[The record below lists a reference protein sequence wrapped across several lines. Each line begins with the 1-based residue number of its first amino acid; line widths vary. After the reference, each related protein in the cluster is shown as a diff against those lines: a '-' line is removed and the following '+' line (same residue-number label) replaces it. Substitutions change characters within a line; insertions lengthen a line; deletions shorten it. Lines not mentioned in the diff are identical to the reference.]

1 MKELI
6 KKILVREKCT
16 PIENI
21 ISVLSSSS
29 AKVVSFD
36 IFDTLIKRN
45 VREATDVFSLLENA
59 YINQFGHSEPIK
71 KWRIAAEK
79 EANKRSSY
87 NDVNLDE
94 IYQAMEALPEEERG
108 WLKEKEVELELQ
120 VTQRNNRL
128 FDIYQWCLAHGKKII
143 LVSDMYLPLDVI
155 EKIVKDAGYRE
166 YSKIYLSNCYRERK
180 ATGNLFKIALKEEGV
195 LPKEMVH
202 IGDALRGDYMSP
214 LKLGIQ
220 AILIRKRD
228 SETKYFNSKR
238 HELDYN
244 VLNSFIRNNEPM
256 EYDFYQKIGYEV
268 VGPILYGYSK
278 WLNETTKKSGIR
290 KLFFLAREGFLLERA
305 FRLFSANEQ
314 DHCVIRVSRKATA
327 LPLLQRAK
335 NLDDVLNRITVT
347 RTRFTVEDLL
357 SACEVDEKTARN
369 ILQEAA
375 ISPDT
380 TIHSLNGKQKD
391 ALFLQAFPSIA
402 DFSRIQEKYSRGYLD
417 EAGFAGKVAVCDV
430 GWHGTIQNALQEIF
444 SDVDITGFYIGKKER
459 KTKKHSNSVFFLF
472 DDHKNHQIQ
481 AEVMSAPDIFELFFL
496 SVDGSAKKY
505 AMDSDGKYF
514 CVQAKPEQTRESAKN
529 VINLQDAACHFI
541 EDFKK
546 FDDKL
551 GIALTPEACEAPYSK
566 FINPPSMET
575 VHHLNQFSFLN
586 VGSHRMG
593 AEHNLF
599 YYSIHPKKFIIE
611 FLNKGSKA
619 IFLKSVFRLPLPYAN
634 MIDFLRKFDRL

>member
-59 YINQFGHSEPIK
+59 YINRFGHSEPIK
-71 KWRIAAEK
+71 KWRITAEK

-143 LVSDMYLPLDVI
+143 LISDMYLPLDVI
-155 EKIVKDAGYRE
+155 EKIVKDAGYQG

-180 ATGNLFKIALKEEGV
+180 VTGNLFKIALKEEGL

-202 IGDALRGDYMSP
+202 IGDALRGDYISP
-214 LKLGIQ
+214 SKLGIQ
-220 AILIRKRD
+220 AILIRKKD
-228 SETKYFNSKR
+228 SETKYFNSKQ
-238 HELDYN
+238 HGLDYN
-244 VLNSFIRNNEPM
+244 VMNSFVRNNEPAD
-256 EYDFYQKIGYEV
+256 YDFYQKIGYEV

-278 WLNETTKKSGIR
+278 WLNDTAKKLGIR

-314 DHCVIRVSRKATA
+314 DYCVIRVSRKATA

-335 NLDDVLNRITVT
+335 NLDDILNRITVT
-347 RTRFTVEDLL
+347 RTRFTVENLL

-375 ISPDT
+375 IPPDT
-380 TIHSLNGKQKD
+380 TIHSLNSKQKD

-402 DFSRIQEKYSRGYLD
+402 EFSRIQEKYIRGYLD

-459 KTKKHSNSVFFLF
+459 KTKKHSNSVAFLF

-505 AMDSDGKYF
+505 AMNSDGKYF

-551 GIALTPEACEAPYSK
+551 GIAVTPEACEAAYSK

>member
-1 MKELI
+1 MY
-6 KKILVREKCT
+6 
-16 PIENI
+16 
-21 ISVLSSSS
+21 
-29 AKVVSFD
+29 
-36 IFDTLIKRN
+36 KR
-45 VREATDVFSLLENA
+45 
-59 YINQFGHSEPIK
+59 Q
-71 KWRIAAEK
+71 
-79 EANKRSSY
+79 
-87 NDVNLDE
+87 
-94 IYQAMEALPEEERG
+94 
-108 WLKEKEVELELQ
+108 
-120 VTQRNNRL
+120 
-128 FDIYQWCLAHGKKII
+128 
-143 LVSDMYLPLDVI
+143 
-155 EKIVKDAGYRE
+155 
-166 YSKIYLSNCYRERK
+166 
-180 ATGNLFKIALKEEGV
+180 
-195 LPKEMVH
+195 
-202 IGDALRGDYMSP
+202 ALRGDYMSP

-228 SETKYFNSKR
+228 PETKYFNSKR

-314 DHCVIRVSRKATA
+314 DYCVIRVSRKATA

-402 DFSRIQEKYSRGYLD
+402 EFSRIQEKYIRGYLD

-459 KTKKHSNSVFFLF
+459 KTKKHSNSVAFLF

-505 AMDSDGKYF
+505 AMNSDGKYF

-551 GIALTPEACEAPYSK
+551 GIAVTPEACEAAYSK

>member
-21 ISVLSSSS
+21 ISVLAASP

-155 EKIVKDAGYRE
+155 EQIVKDAGYRE
-166 YSKIYLSNCYRERK
+166 YFKIYLSNCYRERK

-278 WLNETTKKSGIR
+278 WLTETTKNSGIR
-290 KLFFLAREGFLLERA
+290 TLFFLAREGFLLERA

-402 DFSRIQEKYSRGYLD
+402 DFSRIQEKYIRGYLD

-430 GWHGTIQNALQEIF
+430 GWNGTIQNALQEIF

-459 KTKKHSNSVFFLF
+459 KTKKHSNSVAFLF

-514 CVQAKPEQTRESAKN
+514 CVQAKPEQTRESTKN

>member
-1 MKELI
+1 M
-6 KKILVREKCT
+6 
-16 PIENI
+16 
-21 ISVLSSSS
+21 
-29 AKVVSFD
+29 
-36 IFDTLIKRN
+36 
-45 VREATDVFSLLENA
+45 
-59 YINQFGHSEPIK
+59 
-71 KWRIAAEK
+71 
-79 EANKRSSY
+79 
-87 NDVNLDE
+87 
-94 IYQAMEALPEEERG
+94 
-108 WLKEKEVELELQ
+108 
-120 VTQRNNRL
+120 
-128 FDIYQWCLAHGKKII
+128 
-143 LVSDMYLPLDVI
+143 
-155 EKIVKDAGYRE
+155 
-166 YSKIYLSNCYRERK
+166 
-180 ATGNLFKIALKEEGV
+180 
-195 LPKEMVH
+195 PKEMVH

-402 DFSRIQEKYSRGYLD
+402 DFSRIQEKYIRGYLD

-459 KTKKHSNSVFFLF
+459 KTKKHSNSVAFLF

-575 VHHLNQFSFLN
+575 VHHLNQFSFLKVAAIVWEQN
-586 VGSHRMG
+586 II
-593 AEHNLF
+593 
-599 YYSIHPKKFIIE
+599 YFII
-611 FLNKGSKA
+611 LS
-619 IFLKSVFRLPLPYAN
+619 I
-634 MIDFLRKFDRL
+634 RKNLSLSF

>member
-256 EYDFYQKIGYEV
+256 
-268 VGPILYGYSK
+268 
-278 WLNETTKKSGIR
+278 
-290 KLFFLAREGFLLERA
+290 
-305 FRLFSANEQ
+305 
-314 DHCVIRVSRKATA
+314 
-327 LPLLQRAK
+327 
-335 NLDDVLNRITVT
+335 
-347 RTRFTVEDLL
+347 
-357 SACEVDEKTARN
+357 
-369 ILQEAA
+369 
-375 ISPDT
+375 
-380 TIHSLNGKQKD
+380 
-391 ALFLQAFPSIA
+391 
-402 DFSRIQEKYSRGYLD
+402 
-417 EAGFAGKVAVCDV
+417 
-430 GWHGTIQNALQEIF
+430 
-444 SDVDITGFYIGKKER
+444 
-459 KTKKHSNSVFFLF
+459 
-472 DDHKNHQIQ
+472 
-481 AEVMSAPDIFELFFL
+481 
-496 SVDGSAKKY
+496 
-505 AMDSDGKYF
+505 
-514 CVQAKPEQTRESAKN
+514 
-529 VINLQDAACHFI
+529 
-541 EDFKK
+541 
-546 FDDKL
+546 
-551 GIALTPEACEAPYSK
+551 
-566 FINPPSMET
+566 
-575 VHHLNQFSFLN
+575 
-586 VGSHRMG
+586 
-593 AEHNLF
+593 
-599 YYSIHPKKFIIE
+599 
-611 FLNKGSKA
+611 
-619 IFLKSVFRLPLPYAN
+619 
-634 MIDFLRKFDRL
+634 

>member
-1 MKELI
+1 MQELI

-21 ISVLSSSS
+21 ISVLAASP

-166 YSKIYLSNCYRERK
+166 YFKIYLSNCYRERK

-402 DFSRIQEKYSRGYLD
+402 DFSRIQEKYIRGYLD

-459 KTKKHSNSVFFLF
+459 KTKKHSNSVAFLF

-514 CVQAKPEQTRESAKN
+514 CVQAKPEQTRESTKN

>member
-402 DFSRIQEKYSRGYLD
+402 DFSRIQEKYIRGYLD
-417 EAGFAGKVAVCDV
+417 EAGFAGKVAVCDG

-459 KTKKHSNSVFFLF
+459 KTKKHSNSVAFLF

>member
-59 YINQFGHSEPIK
+59 YINRFGHSEPIK
-71 KWRIAAEK
+71 KWRITAEK

-143 LVSDMYLPLDVI
+143 LISDMYLPLDVI
-155 EKIVKDAGYRE
+155 EKIVKDAGYQG

-180 ATGNLFKIALKEEGV
+180 VTGNLFKIALKEEGL
-195 LPKEMVH
+195 LPKKMVH
-202 IGDALRGDYMSP
+202 IGDALRGDYISL

-220 AILIRKRD
+220 AILIRKKD
-228 SETKYFNSKR
+228 SETKYFNSKQ
-238 HELDYN
+238 HGLDYN
-244 VLNSFIRNNEPM
+244 VMNSFVRNNEPAD
-256 EYDFYQKIGYEV
+256 YDFYQKIGYEV

-278 WLNETTKKSGIR
+278 WLNDTAKKLGIR

-314 DHCVIRVSRKATA
+314 DYCVIRVSRKATA

-335 NLDDVLNRITVT
+335 NLDDILNRITVT
-347 RTRFTVEDLL
+347 RTRFTVENLL

-375 ISPDT
+375 IPPDT
-380 TIHSLNGKQKD
+380 TIHSLNSKQKD

-402 DFSRIQEKYSRGYLD
+402 EFSRIQEKYIRGYLD

-459 KTKKHSNSVFFLF
+459 KTKKHSNSVAFLF

-505 AMDSDGKYF
+505 AMNSDGKYF

-551 GIALTPEACEAPYSK
+551 GIAVTPEACEAAYSK

>member
-21 ISVLSSSS
+21 ISVLAASP

-166 YSKIYLSNCYRERK
+166 YFKIYLSNCYRERK

-402 DFSRIQEKYSRGYLD
+402 DFSRIQEKYIRGYLD

-459 KTKKHSNSVFFLF
+459 KTKKHFNSVAFLF

-514 CVQAKPEQTRESAKN
+514 CVQAKPEQTRESTKN

>member
-21 ISVLSSSS
+21 ISVLAASP

-71 KWRIAAEK
+71 KWRIAVEK

-166 YSKIYLSNCYRERK
+166 YFKIYLSNCYRERK

-402 DFSRIQEKYSRGYLD
+402 DFSRIQEKYIRGYLD

-459 KTKKHSNSVFFLF
+459 KTKKHSNSVAFLF

-514 CVQAKPEQTRESAKN
+514 CVQAKPEQTRESTKN

>member
-1 MKELI
+1 MKKLI
-6 KKILVREKCT
+6 KEILVREKCT
-16 PIENI
+16 PIKSI
-21 ISVLSSSS
+21 ISILATSS
-29 AKVVSFD
+29 AKLVSFD

-45 VREATDVFSLLENA
+45 IREATDVFSLLEKA
-59 YINQFGHSEPIK
+59 YVDQFGYAAPVK
-71 KWRIAAEK
+71 KWRIIAEK
-79 EANKRSSY
+79 EANKRSPY

-94 IYQAMEALPEEERG
+94 IYQAMKALPEEERK
-108 WLKEKEVELELQ
+108 WLKKKEVELELKI
-120 VTQRNNRL
+120 TQKNNRL
-128 FDIYQWCLAHGKKII
+128 FDVYQWCLAHGKRII
-143 LVSDMYLPLDVI
+143 LISDMYLPLDVV
-155 EKIVKDAGYRE
+155 EEIVKNAGYHG
-166 YSKIYLSNCYRERK
+166 YAKIYLSNCYRERK

-195 LPKEMVH
+195 SPKEMVH
-202 IGDALRGDYMSP
+202 IGDALRGDYLSP
-214 LKLGIQ
+214 LGLGIQ
-220 AILIRKRD
+220 AILIKRKD
-228 SETKYFNSKR
+228 PETKYFNSKR
-238 HELDYN
+238 YGLDYN
-244 VLNSFIRNNEPM
+244 LLNSFIRNNEPA

-278 WLNETTKKSGIR
+278 WLSETTKKSGIH

-305 FRLFSANEQ
+305 FRLVSENKQ
-314 DHCVIRVSRKATA
+314 DYCVIRVSRKATA
-327 LPLLQRAK
+327 LPLLQRAN
-335 NLDDVLNRITVT
+335 NLDDILNRITVT
-347 RTRFTVEDLL
+347 RTQFTVENLL
-357 SACEVDEKTARN
+357 SACEIDEKTARD
-369 ILQEAA
+369 ILQKIG
-375 ISPDT
+375 ISSNVT
-380 TIHSLNGKQKD
+380 VHSLNNHQKEV
-391 ALFLQAFPSIA
+391 LFLQLFPFIKE
-402 DFSRIQEKYSRGYLD
+402 FSRNQEKYIRGYLKGM
-417 EAGFAGKVAVCDV
+417 GFVGKVAVCDV

-459 KTKKHSNSVFFLF
+459 KTKKHSNSVAFLF

-541 EDFKK
+541 EDFKE
-546 FDDKL
+546 FDDKI
-551 GIALTPEACEAPYSK
+551 GIAVTPKTCEAAYSK

-599 YYSIHPKKFIIE
+599 YYSIHPKDFVDE